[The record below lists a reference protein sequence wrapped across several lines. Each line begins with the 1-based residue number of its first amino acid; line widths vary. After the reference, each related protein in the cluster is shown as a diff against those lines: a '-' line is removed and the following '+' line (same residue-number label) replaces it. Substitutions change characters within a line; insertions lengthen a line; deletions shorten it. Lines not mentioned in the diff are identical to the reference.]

1 MSVDSPT
8 RRHPTPPPPPPKRGG
23 VNVLTLVIAAVSS
36 VVAAILV
43 GKIWASGTLWAT
55 AMTPVIVAL
64 VKEALERPAQ
74 RVREV
79 SVVGRR
85 QSGEDLV
92 VEEVEPPTAAGAP
105 PEPAGYRTY
114 GIRRKHWKVAIVTGL
129 LAFVLGALVLTVP
142 ELVAGRSITNGGR
155 ATTLFHGKARVA
167 RHKEKQQ
174 TETTT
179 TTETVTTTTP
189 GATETTPGATETTPT
204 TPTETTTTP
213 GATETTPSGGQTVP
227 PAATAPGGET
237 PPPAGT
243 TTPGG

>member
-179 TTETVTTTTP
+179 TETVTTTTP

>member
-1 MSVDSPT
+1 M
-8 RRHPTPPPPPPKRGG
+8 
-23 VNVLTLVIAAVSS
+23 LTLVIAAVSS

-85 QSGEDLV
+85 QSGEELV

-142 ELVAGRSITNGGR
+142 ELVAGRSITNGDR